1 MNPFADPSAIRSHM
15 VNDQHRMPVRVV
27 HADTGQR
34 DRPAGLLPSPGPAAA
49 RTLDDLVVA
58 DGPQMT
64 LSAFCDA
71 ADTTGLLVRHR
82 GRVVHADYR
91 HGFAP
96 TDLHVTASVSK
107 SVFALLLSHLIHTE
121 TIDPDARI
129 ESFVPE
135 LAGTGFGRASIDHAF
150 HMLTTVRYGGRPF
163 HKETE
168 ARAFFAA
175 VGMIPLPAD
184 HDGPRT
190 LLDRL
195 ATAEEDAPSGRV
207 FRYENGNTEAL
218 GEVVRRVTGAS
229 VSGLLETQVY
239 AHLAAGA
246 DAHFGCDP
254 TGRELVSGRFASTLA
269 DLTLLGEMIRGQG
282 ALGERQILPES
293 VVADYWA
300 SPPAP
305 ADDVLGTGDE
315 RAGGPVL
322 AYRRGW

>member
-207 FRYENGNTEAL
+207 FRSRTATP
-218 GEVVRRVTGAS
+218 RRSARSSGGSREPPSRVCSRPRCTPISRRARTPTSAATRPVAS
-229 VSGLLETQVY
+229 WSP
-239 AHLAAGA
+239 
-246 DAHFGCDP
+246 D
-254 TGRELVSGRFASTLA
+254 
-269 DLTLLGEMIRGQG
+269 
-282 ALGERQILPES
+282 
-293 VVADYWA
+293 A
-300 SPPAP
+300 SPRPSR
-305 ADDVLGTGDE
+305 T
-315 RAGGPVL
+315 
-322 AYRRGW
+322 